1 MRREETERGWTL
13 SLYTLQLNHIILKCV
28 SKVHPFRNNLKPGVV
43 VFVRLPLQE
52 AEAGRL

>member
-1 MRREETERGWTL
+1 
-13 SLYTLQLNHIILKCV
+13 V